1 MTEPARTISQEEL
14 AELQQKSSEIKHS
27 VNSAPAVMMALSEMA
42 QRRPDYAEKLA
53 TTVTT
58 VLTKAPQIV
67 SRLQEFTQAL
77 NAKAGLKPEGAAG
90 ENQ

>member
-1 MTEPARTISQEEL
+1 
-14 AELQQKSSEIKHS
+14 
-27 VNSAPAVMMALSEMA
+27 MMALSGMA
-42 QRRPDYAEKLA
+42 QRRPGYAEKLA

-77 NAKAGLKPEGAAG
+77 NAKAGPKPEVAAG

>member
-1 MTEPARTISQEEL
+1 MLFRSPG
-14 AELQQKSSEIKHS
+14 
-27 VNSAPAVMMALSEMA
+27 
-42 QRRPDYAEKLA
+42 YAEKLE

-77 NAKAGLKPEGAAG
+77 NTKAGLKPEVAAG